1 MLSIEDVGGD
11 EEQIEAMANT
21 CRVLA
26 VTEGAAGARL
36 YWNGDLRRFRA
47 LEFEEVDPTGAGDIF
62 AAAFFWRFSVTHDP
76 WAAARFATHLASL
89 FGHAP
94 RAGRHSQ
101 PGRNSILPGGGIVVG
116 RVYTLVNQK
125 GGVGKTTTAINLGA
139 YLAQFGQRV
148 LIVDADPQ
156 ANATSSLGIDKHTVK
171 GGTYEAL
178 LGGAPATALVLQN
191 PRLKL
196 AILPSSPSLAGAE
209 VELVNELG
217 RESKLKQAL
226 APLVDRYDY
235 ILIDCPPSLG
245 LLTINGLM
253 AARDGVLIP
262 VQCEYL
268 ALEGLGELTR
278 TIQRVRSALFP
289 ALKVRG
295 VILTMFD
302 GRTHLSGDVVAE
314 VHKYFPE
321 QVFEAIIPRSV
332 RLAEAPSYGLP
343 VSAYA
348 PGSNAARSYEALAR
362 ELLKSDGI
370 AITESVE

>member
-1 MLSIEDVGGD
+1 
-11 EEQIEAMANT
+11 
-21 CRVLA
+21 
-26 VTEGAAGARL
+26 
-36 YWNGDLRRFRA
+36 
-47 LEFEEVDPTGAGDIF
+47 
-62 AAAFFWRFSVTHDP
+62 
-76 WAAARFATHLASL
+76 
-89 FGHAP
+89 
-94 RAGRHSQ
+94 
-101 PGRNSILPGGGIVVG
+101 VG

-139 YLAQFGQRV
+139 YLVQFGQRV
-148 LIVDADPQ
+148 LIVDIDPQ
-156 ANATSSLGIDKHTVK
+156 ANATSSLGVDKHTVK

-178 LGGAPATALVLQN
+178 MGGAPAPALVLQN

-217 RESKLKQAL
+217 REVKLRQVI

-245 LLTINGLM
+245 MLTINGLV
-253 AARDGVLIP
+253 AAQDGVLIP

-278 TIQRVRSALFP
+278 TLQRVRSALYP

-302 GRTHLSGDVVAE
+302 GRTHLSSDVVAE
-314 VHKYFPE
+314 VQKYFSE
-321 QVFEAIIPRSV
+321 QVFETIIPRSV

-343 VSAYA
+343 ISAYA
-348 PGSNAARSYEALAR
+348 PDSNAAKSYESLAR
-362 ELLKSDGI
+362 ELLSGDGV
-370 AITESVE
+370 AVKESAE